1 MFTNSIYDLH
11 THSTASDGALTPTAL
26 VERAASRG
34 IKVMA
39 LTDHDCVLGVSEA
52 QAAGEKLGVQVVAGS
67 ELSITWNNMQIHIA
81 GLFLDINAPKLVE
94 YLKNQ
99 RVRRVERAK
108 AIAEKLERQGI
119 HNAYERTLAMAGE
132 NANITRGSYAR
143 FIFSIGQAQSTDDAF
158 NSYLRKGKSCYVKTQ
173 WPDIATAVSTIKAA
187 GGIAVLA
194 HPKRYLMTNMKLR
207 SLIEDF
213 KAVGG
218 EAMEVSSCSQSPSER
233 DYLAKLSLHYEL
245 LASLGS
251 DFHAELSYRDL
262 GRGLALPDE
271 VNPVWKCPQA
281 EAMGIANLGL

>member
-1 MFTNSIYDLH
+1 MFTNCIYDLH

-34 IKVMA
+34 VKVMA
-39 LTDHDCVLGVSEA
+39 LTDHDCVLGVEEA
-52 QAAGEKLGVQVVAGS
+52 QIAGKKAGVQVLAGS

-81 GLFLDINAPKLVE
+81 GLFMDIHSPELCE

-143 FIFSIGQAQSTDDAF
+143 FLFSIGQAQSTDDAF
-158 NSYLRKGKSCYVKTQ
+158 NAYLKKGKSCYVKTQ
-173 WPDIATAVSTIKAA
+173 WPDIAAAVATIRAS

-194 HPKRYLMTNMKLR
+194 HPKRYLLTNTRLR
-207 SLIEDF
+207 ALIEDF
-213 KAVGG
+213 KAAGG

-233 DYLAKLSLHYEL
+233 DYLAKLSLHYDL
-245 LASLGS
+245 MASLGS
-251 DFHAELSYRDL
+251 DFHQELSYRDL
-262 GRGLALPDE
+262 GRGLALPPE
-271 VNPVWKCPQA
+271 VNPVYKCSQA
-281 EAMGIANLGL
+281 QALGIADLGQ